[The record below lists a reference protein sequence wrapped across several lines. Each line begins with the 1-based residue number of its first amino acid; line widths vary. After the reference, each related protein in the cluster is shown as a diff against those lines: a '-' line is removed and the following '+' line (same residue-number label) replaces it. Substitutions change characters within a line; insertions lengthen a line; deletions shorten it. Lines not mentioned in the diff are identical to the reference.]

1 VTCRE
6 LLQQF
11 VQELERD
18 VLDWGLLN
26 KLVSKCG
33 EAFAR
38 EAGRA
43 LAKRATEVAV
53 SRAWALYRGAL
64 VIGKD
69 AAVAYGQAVEMVWRL
84 WRWSDMQCGPLA
96 DVAVFAAEAVARYQW
111 PAKWPF
117 LAKAA
122 VAAEE
127 NDCELPDAVAE
138 RLGPDE
144 WAQLESFLEQG
155 EGVVEVAGKKVAL
168 VRDGRYIGIVV

>member
-1 VTCRE
+1 MTCRE
-6 LLQQF
+6 LLQRF
-11 VQELERD
+11 TKELEQD
-18 VLDWGLLN
+18 VLDWDLLN
-26 KLVSKCG
+26 KLTNKCG

-43 LAKRATEVAV
+43 LARRATQIVV

-64 VIGKD
+64 LVGKD
-69 AAVAYGQAVEMVWRL
+69 AAAAYGMAVETVWRM
-84 WRWSDMQCGPLA
+84 WRWFDMKCGPLA
-96 DVAVFAAEAVARYQW
+96 DVAVFVAEAVARYQW

-122 VAAEE
+122 IAAEE

-138 RLGPDE
+138 RLGSDE
-144 WAQLESFLEQG
+144 WARLEAFLEQK
-155 EGVVEVAGKKVAL
+155 EGVVEVAGRRVAL